1 MNMKSLLLSFLVLI
15 SECSSFPTN
24 DCEVPV
30 KITAHI
36 PGIGGVVDINALP
49 VICPPTFRSKCSKKT

>member
-15 SECSSFPTN
+15 SGCSSFPTN
-24 DCEVPV
+24 DCEVSVEVPV

-49 VICPPTFRSKCSKKT
+49 VICPPYL

>member
-1 MNMKSLLLSFLVLI
+1 V
-15 SECSSFPTN
+15 
-24 DCEVPV
+24 EVPV

-49 VICPPTFRSKCSKKT
+49 VICHPYR